1 MNYKFIYTL
10 ATVALLASGCKKFLT
25 KTPVNN
31 LAVQNFYKTQDDA
44 LKGLNA
50 AYHNLQRPG
59 CYNSRIWMLDIIA
72 GNSIVGAGGGTDG
85 LETQQAA
92 SFATTSANPGVLDAW
107 TAHWGAVLDANEVI
121 QNVPGIDMDATLR
134 SRIVG
139 EAKFVRALAYFNM
152 VRLFGK
158 LPIIDKPGTTGSS
171 LYVPRSDVS
180 KVYAFIIQDL
190 SDAATSLPLK
200 YTGTDVGRA
209 TKGAA
214 MGLLAKV
221 YLTMAGTD
229 HSSPNLALA
238 GSMLQS
244 VINLGIYSLN
254 ANYGDNFNV
263 ATENGPES
271 LFEVQYTYDP
281 VNSGF
286 SQDAVCSMRSEFM
299 GPRNSGITGCC
310 GFGWNQPTA
319 EFVGQYEQGDRR
331 RAATI
336 FLPGDSIPGFSFGT
350 FYYNTSYS
358 TTGSNVRKFLV
369 TNFSTQTTFADD
381 PLNCVVLRYADIL
394 LMYAEVLNE
403 QGQTATAAT
412 YLNQVRQRAG
422 LTANTSASQDDFR
435 QAVWKER
442 RMELAF
448 EGERWFD
455 LVRTGTAISFLKSL
469 GSPNDQY
476 GVGRGNISATNL
488 LFPIPQ
494 SEIDNNPA
502 MAGDQNPGY

>member
-1 MNYKFIYTL
+1 MKKIFLYSL
-10 ATVALLASGCKKFLT
+10 AIIALASSGCKKFLE
-25 KTPVNN
+25 KAPVNN
-31 LAVQNFYKTQDDA
+31 LAVENFYKTSDDA

-85 LETQQAA
+85 LETQQAS
-92 SFATTSANPGVLDAW
+92 SFATTSANPGVLDLW

-121 QNVPGIDMDATLR
+121 QNVPLINMDTVLR
-134 SRIVG
+134 NRIVG

-158 LPIIDKPGTTGSS
+158 LPIIEKPGVSVAALHVS
-171 LYVPRSDVS
+171 RSEVS

-190 SDAATSLPLK
+190 LDGINTLPLK
-200 YTGTDVGRA
+200 YSGGDVGRA

-214 MGLLAKV
+214 MGMLAKV
-221 YLTMAGTD
+221 YFTMAGSN
-229 HSSPNLALA
+229 HSSPY
-238 GSMLQS
+238 LQMAS
-244 VINLGIYSLN
+244 DELKAVIDLGIYSLN
-254 ANYGDNFNV
+254 ANYADNFNV
-263 ATENGPES
+263 HTENGPES
-271 LFEVQYTYDP
+271 LFEVQYAYDP

-319 EFVGQYEQGDRR
+319 EFVSQYEPGDKR

-350 FYYNTSYS
+350 FHYNKSYS

-369 TNFSTQTTFADD
+369 TNTSTLTTFADD
-381 PLNCVVLRYADIL
+381 PLNAPVLRLADIY

-403 QGQTATAAT
+403 LGNTSEGEV
-412 YLNQVRQRAG
+412 YLNKVRERAG
-422 LTANTSASQDDFR
+422 LSDYNGLSQDEFR
-435 QAVWKER
+435 EKVWKER
-442 RMELAF
+442 RIELAF

-476 GVGRGNISATNL
+476 GVGRGNISQTNL

-494 SEIDNNPA
+494 SELDNNPA